1 MIVKGQRGAPL
12 RAQVDRAAQAAR
24 GAILAGL
31 AALAAG
37 GLGCAVN
44 RYPVKLPP
52 AEKPYVAVLSG
63 EMPEPIRM
71 VARHAWILA
80 NPGRGEPLLR
90 YEYTGRGRREATT
103 SPFAHF
109 APGDIAI
116 HGILEP
122 DEARMK
128 EILACFDAET
138 PRYNEEHPG
147 YFPIPGPNSNTYV
160 DRVLRRCGVHVE
172 LPATAIGK
180 DYLGPAGV
188 SVTTGGTG
196 VQLSTWVFGV
206 KLGVTE
212 GVEIHVFGL
221 AVGIDLWP
229 PAIIVPVNPGR
240 IGFDD
245 R

>member
-1 MIVKGQRGAPL
+1 MIAKGRSDTRF
-12 RAQVDRAAQAAR
+12 RARAARVGRLA
-24 GAILAGL
+24 GLAGL
-31 AALAAG
+31 AAG
-37 GLGCAVN
+37 SLGCAAF
-44 RYPVKLPP
+44 RYPLTLPP
-52 AEKPYVAVLSG
+52 AEKPYIAVVSG
-63 EMPEPIRM
+63 EMPEPLRL

-80 NPGRGEPLLR
+80 NPGRGKDLLR
-90 YEYTGRGRREATT
+90 YEYTGRGSRSTT
-103 SPFAHF
+103 TFPFSHF
-109 APGDIAI
+109 SYGDIAI
-116 HGILEP
+116 HGIIEP
-122 DEARMK
+122 DEARMD

-160 DRVLRRCGVHVE
+160 DRVLRRCDVHVE

-196 VQLSTWVFGV
+196 VQLSTWFFGV

-212 GVEIHVFGL
+212 GVEIHILGL
-221 AVGIDLWP
+221 AVGVDVWP
-229 PAIIVPVNPGR
+229 PALIVPVNPGR